1 MWMIVVMRQ
10 TRVSMLQKPLEP
22 RKMQMGEISRLPVL
36 VAAVEAGVAVA
47 GAAAAAAAAVKT
59 VMKILSTLSE
69 SSSNS
74 QEASKDK
81 QRITKWIL
89 INRGDREE

>member
-22 RKMQMGEISRLPVL
+22 RKMQMGERSRLPVL
-36 VAAVEAGVAVA
+36 VAAAEAGAAVA
-47 GAAAAAAAAVKT
+47 GAAAAAAVKT

-74 QEASKDK
+74 QEASKAK
-81 QRITKWIL
+81 QGITKWIL
-89 INRGDREE
+89 INRGYREK

>member
-47 GAAAAAAAAVKT
+47 GAAAAAAVKT